1 MLVNMRLNSQE
12 NVLQFG
18 SVDLKKLKWE
28 EFFQGCY
35 KNAPHIVACGKNHH
49 VGIGDTILFN

>member
-1 MLVNMRLNSQE
+1 MNMRLNSQE

-28 EFFQGCY
+28 GIFHGCY
-35 KNAPHIVACGKNHH
+35 KNALHEISYGKGRHY